1 MLNKLENSRLR
12 SSTAKAG
19 RVVAAC
25 VICAGILSG
34 TALAVTSAPQTA
46 GFGNLVAPG
55 RTELPN
61 VQTVGWRRGGGGPG
75 MLHRMS
81 DDDIKE
87 RLTRVVRHVA
97 IEIDATP
104 EQQTEIV
111 SIVTP
116 VALGMKEN
124 HREFASVSEDLRA
137 LLLAQEIDRVAIE
150 ALRAEKL
157 AVADEISKTLTAMI
171 VDVAAVLTPEQRAQL
186 DERIEEFRAM
196 GRRFRHR

>member
-55 RTELPN
+55 RAELPN
-61 VQTVGWRRGGGGPG
+61 VQTVGWRRSGGGPG

-186 DERIEEFRAM
+186 DERIGEFRAM

>member
-1 MLNKLENSRLR
+1 
-12 SSTAKAG
+12 
-19 RVVAAC
+19 
-25 VICAGILSG
+25 
-34 TALAVTSAPQTA
+34 
-46 GFGNLVAPG
+46 
-55 RTELPN
+55 
-61 VQTVGWRRGGGGPG
+61 

>member
-55 RTELPN
+55 RAELPK

-137 LLLAQEIDRVAIE
+137 LLLAQEIDRDAIE

>member
-55 RTELPN
+55 RAELPN

-171 VDVAAVLTPEQRAQL
+171 VDVAAVLTPGQRAQL

>member
-55 RTELPN
+55 RAELPS

>member
-55 RTELPN
+55 RAELPN

-124 HREFASVSEDLRA
+124 HQEFASVSEDLRA

>member
-46 GFGNLVAPG
+46 GFGNLVASG
-55 RTELPN
+55 RAELPN

>member
-55 RTELPN
+55 RAELPN

-81 DDDIKE
+81 DDDIKK

-171 VDVAAVLTPEQRAQL
+171 VDVAAVLTPKQRAQL

>member
-55 RTELPN
+55 RAELPN

>member
-34 TALAVTSAPQTA
+34 TAFAVTSAPQTA

-55 RTELPN
+55 RAELPN

>member
-55 RTELPN
+55 RAELPN

-87 RLTRVVRHVA
+87 RLTRIVRHVA

-124 HREFASVSEDLRA
+124 HREFASVSENLRA

>member
-12 SSTAKAG
+12 SSTARAG

-55 RTELPN
+55 RAELPN